1 MADDFTIVEDYFP
14 RSGTAVSTIAQLKR
28 RALTERINVLHVSD
42 SRGDVVGFGKS
53 FLNQLRMR
61 AALRG
66 GAKVVATDMVYPGN
80 CVYGF
85 SNTFASGT
93 TAMSHDA
100 TTIPPNFA
108 PLIHTSANGFSTVL
122 TPDGAGLPAP
132 YGRGST
138 IYSMNP
144 DWMGLDGQA
153 ILRMVWKGA
162 ASSGSINIGTGK
174 SASTAYNFFPET
186 GILSTTTLLT
196 STVARTSGYFGKAI
210 TLDVSTDATKP
221 YTVAVVQGASPSS
234 SDAGLCCWGW
244 EHPAAPGWAFTTCA
258 HGGYKLSDILAHN
271 NMGGFFTALD
281 RTFDLVLLD
290 FGVNDASSATLSDSA
305 FKTNLG
311 DTYTMFEG
319 LFPEATVAFTHRG
332 EIRAASGTA
341 KAYFDLYAGRAKE
354 LAAVDDSRLLFNIRN
369 RVRKL
374 SPSVVIDPTAVPY
387 LFMGRWTTGTTA
399 SAGTYYLDYWRDG
412 DVHNHSMRL
421 FKCTTTTTNAPSSS
435 LVANTNWSDATWQPN
450 TAYTAR
456 TTLSGSNGTDL
467 VGWYGANGMSVYACT
482 RSHTSSSN
490 IADPLATPDSV
501 NANFIPIADHL
512 ADSLHPS
519 ILQGAQTEADQLF
532 DVLFEMPDVATTTG
546 SINIRVLGAFAP
558 GSTVATEFT
567 STSSDLSVA
576 GWTVTVYRN
585 GESTGATATVDPLLV
600 TSNSLPYSYT
610 FPEAY
615 DTGNT
620 FLIKLADVSG
630 TVRSMHSGW
639 IQPVATGGGTITILT
654 DAMDGVSPLNAEDE
668 PRPIYRGRSATL
680 GYSFA
685 AYSGDVEDGDTLTLR
700 VMPLDSY
707 EDQDDTDTLAL
718 AQTTA
723 TASIV
728 DGYLTA
734 TFTLTAEQTADL
746 PAGAKGDG
754 ATDYRLQVL
763 PSANGYPLLDRRC
776 EVRRA
781 MGTPA

>member
-14 RSGTAVSTIAQLKR
+14 RTGTAVSSIAQLKR
-28 RALTERINVLHVSD
+28 RALTERINVLHVAD

-66 GAKVVATDMVYPGN
+66 GASVVATDMVYPGN

-93 TAMSHDA
+93 TAMTHDV

-186 GILSTTTLLT
+186 GILSTTTLIT

-244 EHPAAPGWAFTTCA
+244 EHPTAPGWAFTTCA
-258 HGGYKLSDILAHN
+258 KGGYKLSDMLTHN
-271 NMGGFFTALD
+271 AMSGFFTALD
-281 RTFDLVLLD
+281 RTMHLVLID
-290 FGVNDASSATLSDSA
+290 IGVNDASGATLSDTA

-319 LFPEATVAFTHRG
+319 LFPEATVAFVHRG

-354 LAAVDDSRLLFNIRN
+354 LATADDSRLLFNLRN

-374 SPSVVIDPTAVPY
+374 SPSVVVDPTAAPY
-387 LFMGRWTTGTTA
+387 FFKGRWTTGTTA
-399 SAGTYYLDYWRDG
+399 VAGEYYLDYWISG
-412 DVHNHSMRL
+412 TNTGHSLRL
-421 FKCTTTTTNAPSSS
+421 FKCTTGTTNRPSSS
-435 LVANTNWSDATWQPN
+435 LVANTNWVDATWQPN
-450 TAYTAR
+450 NPYTAR
-456 TTLSGSNGTDL
+456 TSTPGTDL

-482 RSHTSSSN
+482 RSHTSSSD

-501 NANFIPIADHL
+501 NANFVPIADHL

-532 DVLFEMPDVATTTG
+532 DVLFEMPDVSATTG
-546 SINIRVLGAFAP
+546 AINTRVLGAFAP

-567 STSSDLSVA
+567 SGSSDLSVA

-585 GESTGATATVDPLLV
+585 GSATGETATLG
-600 TSNSLPYSYT
+600 TATTNSLPYSYT

-639 IQPVATGGGTITILT
+639 IQPVATSGGTITILT
-654 DAMDGVSPLNAEDE
+654 DAMDGVSPLNEEDE
-668 PRPIYRGRSATL
+668 PRPIYKGRAVTL
-680 GYSFA
+680 GYSFRD
-685 AYSGDVEDGDTLTLR
+685 YSGDVADGDTLTLR

-723 TASIV
+723 TASLV
-728 DGYLTA
+728 DGYLSA
-734 TFTLTAEQTADL
+734 SFTLTAEQTADL